1 MQQHIATPHFL
12 CVHGKHNLLTNESN
26 TMTKIATVP
35 QIRAELIEVL
45 RSSLYPGAANASI
58 EMVLAYCTASNLD
71 VMQKPVHIVPMW
83 DKNTKGMRDVIMPGV
98 NLYRVQ
104 AMRSGNCAGIS
115 EPEFGPEV
123 REVLSGQH
131 VTFPEWCRVT
141 IKRLLPSGQVAEFT
155 AREYWMENYAVKGGQ
170 EKSLAPN
177 AMWTKRPRGQ
187 IAKCAQAQALRMAFP
202 EIASQNTA
210 EEMEGKTIYIE
221 DAPKQPGARPDAP
234 PAPPELLAALE
245 DAAAKGLA
253 AYSKHWEAVGKEAR
267 KLLASEHIRCK
278 ATAEAADAARTV
290 EEPKAKPATPPAAKN
305 ASPVTY
311 DQVMKAMVNAADE
324 EKLQEA
330 ADLIG
335 AVESHEER
343 ANLSAAYQDLL
354 ANFKE

>member
-1 MQQHIATPHFL
+1 
-12 CVHGKHNLLTNESN
+12 
-26 TMTKIATVP
+26 MTEIATVP
-35 QIRAELIEVL
+35 QTRTELIEVL
-45 RSSLYPGAANASI
+45 RSSLYPGAATASI
-58 EMVLAYCTASNLD
+58 ELVLAYCTASKLD

-83 DKNTKGMRDVIMPGV
+83 DSKAKGMRDVIMPGV

-115 EPEFGPEV
+115 EPEFGPET

-141 IKRLLPSGQVAEFT
+141 VKRLLPSGQVAEFT
-155 AREYWMENYAVKGGQ
+155 AREYWMENYAIKGGQ
-170 EKSLAPN
+170 EKSQVPN

-221 DAPKQPGARPDAP
+221 DASKQPAAPAIPPD
-234 PAPPELLAALE
+234 LLAASQ
-245 DAAAKGLA
+245 AAAAQGVA
-253 AYSKHWEAVGKEAR
+253 AYAAYWKGITKDER
-267 KLLASEHIRCK
+267 LQLAPVHIENK
-278 ATAEAADAARTV
+278 VTAEAADKSRTV
-290 EEPKAKPATPPAAKN
+290 EEPKAAKTPAPPPAATN
-305 ASPVTY
+305 AMAASY
-311 DQVMKAMVNAADE
+311 DVVMASMVAAEDA

-335 AVESHEER
+335 AVESPEDR
-343 ANLSAAYQDLL
+343 ANLSAAYHDLME
-354 ANFKE
+354 NFKE